1 MGSHPDW
8 EDSEGQ
14 RKSWGSRRW
23 SGKASGRWWDLKDGF
38 QQRAG
43 EDGEQWQERG
53 PCNLGEGLG
62 GSEEQ
67 SGP

>member
-1 MGSHPDW
+1 M
-8 EDSEGQ
+8 
-14 RKSWGSRRW
+14 
-23 SGKASGRWWDLKDGF
+23 KDGF